1 MSAAARGTDQDW
13 RQLTVEPQAEAL
25 PDVEAW
31 LESAGALALSLQD
44 AGDEPLLEPPPGAAP
59 LWRQTR
65 IVALFDASADM
76 TALVGRLRA
85 AFPAGSLL
93 EVGVET
99 LADRT
104 WELEWR
110 RDFRPMRFGT
120 RLWVTP
126 EDMQADVPAD
136 ALTILLEPGLAFG
149 TGTHPTTALCLRWL
163 DARPPEREAVLDF
176 GCGSGILAIAAAKL
190 GAASVD
196 AVDIDPQAVLATRE
210 NARRNRLELHRV
222 DDPASLGEAT
232 FDVVMANI
240 IAGTLQALAD
250 ELTAR
255 CRPGGHLVLSG
266 VLLDQVEGLQTGYGA
281 AFELQPPWQLGDW
294 CLLHGIRRHD
304 PLD

>member
-1 MSAAARGTDQDW
+1 MSAPPRGTDREW
-13 RQLTVEPQAEAL
+13 RQLIVEPRAEAL
-25 PDVEAW
+25 TEVEAW

-65 IVALFDASADM
+65 IVALFEATTDL
-76 TALVGRLRA
+76 TALTERLRA
-85 AFPAGSLL
+85 AFPTDNLR
-93 EVGVET
+93 GVSAQT
-99 LADRT
+99 LADRI

-110 RDFRPMRFGT
+110 RDFQPMRFGA

-126 EDMQADVPAD
+126 EEMQSEVPAG
-136 ALTILLEPGLAFG
+136 AVILLLEPGLAFG

-163 DARPPEREAVLDF
+163 DARPPVHQAVLDF

-190 GAASVD
+190 GASRVH
-196 AVDIDPQAVLATRE
+196 AVDIDPQAITATRE
-210 NARRNRLELHRV
+210 NAGRNQLELHAIG
-222 DDPASLGEAT
+222 DPASLGESA

-240 IAGTLQALAD
+240 IAGTLHGLAD

-266 VLLDQVEGLQTGYGA
+266 VLADQLEALQTRYA
-281 AFELQPPWQLGDW
+281 TDFELQPPLQYGDW
-294 CLLHGIRRHD
+294 CLLHGIRRPGSPD
-304 PLD
+304 